1 MNPEKKLTREE
12 WREIAEKL
20 GASADQ
26 VEALI
31 AQIMEYQAKME
42 ELAQEMREP
51 EEELCE
57 ALRRWKEHEEMLRL
71 AIGAVLWVSENAA
84 DKVRFMMLDSHPPD
98 RNCRQIRERGAH

>member
-12 WREIAEKL
+12 WREIDEKL

-31 AQIMEYQAKME
+31 AQVMEWQAKME
-42 ELAQEMREP
+42 ELAQEIREDV
-51 EEELCE
+51 ELCE
-57 ALRRWKEHEEMLRL
+57 ALRRWKEYEETLRL

-98 RNCRQIRERGAH
+98 RNCRQIRERSAH

>member
-31 AQIMEYQAKME
+31 AQIMEWQAKME
-42 ELAQEMREP
+42 DLAQEMRESD
-51 EEELCE
+51 EELCE
-57 ALRRWKEHEEMLRL
+57 VLRRFKEYEEMLRL

-98 RNCRQIRERGAH
+98 RE

>member
-12 WREIAEKL
+12 WRVIAEKL

-31 AQIMEYQAKME
+31 AQVMEWQAKME
-42 ELAQEMREP
+42 ELAKELREP

-57 ALRRWKEHEEMLRL
+57 ALRKWKEHEETLRL

-98 RNCRQIRERGAH
+98 GE